1 MMTKSTFFTA
11 LFLLTLFPVFS
22 QIVKGSKTLNE
33 SSIGFAIS
41 KRTDLVAN
49 YDVSDIYIPLK
60 IGVPD
65 FMVLDKLQIGAPVTL
80 NYYTR
85 NQKNSAT
92 NSETSTATFSFQAN
106 PQATYFFPNK
116 NGSFFVTVG
125 AELSNEYRTLKTTPS
140 TSPSALYSK
149 FLYSLNIGAGCVKP
163 IDESVFWKGKLDF
176 SRSNEKESILALRVG
191 LTNFV
196 RHLSTPKEEDTP
208 QYLTPGKSIL
218 DAQLS
223 FVHSDQLFYTDELR
237 ISFSQLKFINSHFAF
252 GGYGGYFFRAAEGA
266 IGDNK
271 IHNILGGAKARY
283 YIGISDKW
291 FIYPEL
297 KLGAS
302 FFTSGGQNGLSL
314 VFDKSVGFNYFIT
327 NNAALD
333 VNFSLD
339 FKNNN
344 AKNTST
350 NFSSHY
356 FSSGINFGLTYF
368 VGKIF

>member
-33 SSIGFAIS
+33 SSIGFANS

-49 YDVSDIYIPLK
+49 SDVSNIYIPLK

-65 FMVLDKLQIGAPVTL
+65 FMLLDKLQIGAPITL

-85 NQKNSAT
+85 NQNNFT
-92 NSETSTATFSFQAN
+92 LNSETNTATFSFQVN
-106 PQATYFFPNK
+106 PQATYFFPVK
-116 NGSFFVTVG
+116 NGSFSMTVG
-125 AELSNEYRTLKTTPS
+125 AELSNEYRTIKTTPS
-140 TSPSALYSK
+140 TLPSASYSK
-149 FLYSLNIGAGCVKP
+149 FLYALNIGAGYVMP
-163 IDESVFWKGKLDF
+163 INENVFWKGKLDF
-176 SRSNEKESILALRVG
+176 SRSSEKENTIALRVG

-196 RHLSTPKEEDTP
+196 RHLSTPKEEATP
-208 QYLTPGKSIL
+208 QYLTQGKSIL

-223 FVHSDQLFYTDELR
+223 FVHSDQLFYTNELR
-237 ISFSQLKFINSHFAF
+237 VSFSQIKFMSNNFAF
-252 GGYGGYFFRAAEGA
+252 GGYGGYFYRLAEGSSE
-266 IGDNK
+266 GDK

-302 FFTSGGQNGLSL
+302 FYTSDVQNNLSL
-314 VFDKSVGFNYFIT
+314 DFDKSVGFNYFIT
-327 NNAALD
+327 NNVALD

-339 FKNNN
+339 FNNNN
-344 AKNTST
+344 AKNTSR
-350 NFSSHY
+350 NFSSHN

>member
-1 MMTKSTFFTA
+1 MMTKSTFSFV
-11 LFLLTLFPVFS
+11 LILLTTVSVFS
-22 QIVKGSKTLNE
+22 QIAKGSKTLVE
-33 SSIGFAIS
+33 SGLGFSRS
-41 KRTDLVAN
+41 KSTDLIAN
-49 YDVSDIYIPLK
+49 SDVSNIYIASK

-65 FMVLDKLQIGAPVTL
+65 FMVLDRLQIGAPIAL

-106 PQATYFFPNK
+106 PQVTYFFPSK

-140 TSPSALYSK
+140 AFSSAWYSK
-149 FLYSLNIGAGCVKP
+149 FLYSLNVGAGYVKP
-163 IDESVFWKGKLDF
+163 INENVFWKGKLDF
-176 SRSNEKESILALRVG
+176 SRSNEKENILALRVG

-196 RHLSTPKEEDTP
+196 RHLSTPKEETTP
-208 QYLTPGKSIL
+208 QYLTPEKSIL

-223 FVHSDQLFYTDELR
+223 FVHSDDLFYTDELR
-237 ISFSQLKFINSHFAF
+237 ISFSQLKFMNSHFAF
-252 GGYGGYFFRAAEGA
+252 GGYGGYFLKASEGE
-266 IGDNK
+266 K
-271 IHNILGGAKARY
+271 IHVFLGGAKARY
-283 YIGISDKW
+283 YLGITDKW

-327 NNAALD
+327 NNIALD

-339 FKNNN
+339 FSNKNE
-344 AKNTST
+344 KDFQRD
-350 NFSSHY
+350 FSAHS